1 MTKLLDLKNNSVI
14 AINQNNYTKEDNYK
28 KVCYLD
34 TDNITNNRINAFLK
48 IDLTKEK
55 LPSRAKR
62 KCSLNSIIYSSV
74 RPNQRH
80 FGIIKEIP
88 KNFLVST
95 AFIVIDIIDLEKLDP
110 NYLYYYITQDK
121 ITHYLQR
128 IAECGTSSYP
138 SITPLDFLNIKIK
151 LYPLETQQKIARTL
165 SILDQKIENNHKINE
180 LLHTLA
186 YKIYEFYFKYKPKNA
201 KLEQIIIENPKS
213 SIMVKDAQKT
223 QDKYPFFTS
232 GDNILS
238 YPKAI
243 IDGRNCFLN
252 TGGNAGI
259 KFYVGKASYST
270 DTWCICAIENN
281 HKINELLHTLAY
293 KIYEFYF
300 KYKPKNAKLEQII
313 IENPKSSIMVKD
325 AQKTQDKYPF
335 FTSGDNILS
344 YPKAIIDG
352 RNCFLNT
359 GGNAGIKFYV
369 GKASYSTDT
378 WCICANEF
386 SDYLYLL
393 LSNIRTHINQSFFQ
407 GTSLKHLQKNLLKKY
422 PIYMPSAHE
431 IKKFNQIIT
440 PLLTLI
446 SINTRTS
453 KKLEQIRDFLLPL
466 LLKQQVKPQ

>member
-1 MTKLLDLKNNSVI
+1 MSDNKTCSTKKNQIVKLGDILEVLTDYHSNGSYKTLKENVTLLEQPNFAIMIRTTNFEKNDFRKNLI
-14 AINQNNYTKEDNYK
+14 YINQQAYNFLSKSKVLHQDILINKIANAGAVYFMPRLDKPVSLGMNLFLLRIKKNYNKYFIFCILKYNEKRLRLMAKGTTTKTITK
-28 KVCYLD
+28 
-34 TDNITNNRINAFLK
+34 DNIKMFQIL
-48 IDLTKEK
+48 
-55 LPSRAKR
+55 LP
-62 KCSLNSIIYSSV
+62 
-74 RPNQRH
+74 
-80 FGIIKEIP
+80 
-88 KNFLVST
+88 
-95 AFIVIDIIDLEKLDP
+95 
-110 NYLYYYITQDK
+110 
-121 ITHYLQR
+121 
-128 IAECGTSSYP
+128 
-138 SITPLDFLNIKIK
+138 
-151 LYPLETQQKIARTL
+151 PLETQQKIARTL
-165 SILDQKIENNHKINE
+165 SVLDQKIENNHKINE

-186 YKIYEFYFKYKPKNA
+186 YKIYEYYFKYKPKNA

-213 SIMVKDAQKT
+213 NIMVK
-223 QDKYPFFTS
+223 
-232 GDNILS
+232 N
-238 YPKAI
+238 
-243 IDGRNCFLN
+243 
-252 TGGNAGI
+252 
-259 KFYVGKASYST
+259 
-270 DTWCICAIENN
+270 
-281 HKINELLHTLAY
+281 
-293 KIYEFYF
+293 
-300 KYKPKNAKLEQII
+300 
-313 IENPKSSIMVKD
+313 

-393 LSNIRTHINQSFFQ
+393 LSSIKNHINQSFFQ

-431 IKKFNQIIT
+431 IKKFNQIIM

-466 LLKQQVKPQ
+466 LLKQQVKPK

>member
-1 MTKLLDLKNNSVI
+1 MSKTLQDYATL
-14 AINQNNYTKEDNYK
+14 INDTIQSNEINHYIT
-28 KVCYLD
+28 
-34 TDNITNNRINAFLK
+34 TDNMCQNLGGIDTFKNINIPQGKVRSFQKDDVLLSNIRLYFRK
-48 IDLTKEK
+48 VY
-55 LPSRAKR
+55 RAKQ
-62 KCSLNSIIYSSV
+62 KGGCSSDVLVFRAKHIDGATLFAILSSQIFTDYACSGSQGSKMPRGNKTHMMDFKIPTINFTIAKIFNSIQ
-74 RPNQRH
+74 N
-80 FGIIKEIP
+80 
-88 KNFLVST
+88 
-95 AFIVIDIIDLEKLDP
+95 
-110 NYLYYYITQDK
+110 
-121 ITHYLQR
+121 
-128 IAECGTSSYP
+128 
-138 SITPLDFLNIKIK
+138 
-151 LYPLETQQKIARTL
+151 
-165 SILDQKIENNHKINE
+165 KIENNHKINE

-186 YKIYEFYFKYKPKNA
+186 YKIYEYYFKYKPKNA

-213 SIMVKDAQKT
+213 SIMVK
-223 QDKYPFFTS
+223 
-232 GDNILS
+232 N
-238 YPKAI
+238 
-243 IDGRNCFLN
+243 
-252 TGGNAGI
+252 
-259 KFYVGKASYST
+259 
-270 DTWCICAIENN
+270 
-281 HKINELLHTLAY
+281 
-293 KIYEFYF
+293 
-300 KYKPKNAKLEQII
+300 
-313 IENPKSSIMVKD
+313 

-393 LSNIRTHINQSFFQ
+393 LSNIKTHINQSFFQ

-431 IKKFNQIIT
+431 IKKFNQIIM

>member
-1 MTKLLDLKNNSVI
+1 MSEWQTFCLKDLVKIFGGSTPPTNNPKNYGNKIRWITAKDLSTLQGRYIKKGNRSISRLGFKACSTFLLPKHAILFSVRAPIGYTAIISKRSCTDRGLMGLVPNKKIYFEFLYYLLK
-14 AINQNNYTKEDNYK
+14 YHK
-28 KVCYLD
+28 
-34 TDNITNNRINAFLK
+34 DNISNMGVGTTFKGISKPALGLFKVK
-48 IDLTKEK
+48 IPPT
-55 LPSRAKR
+55 
-62 KCSLNSIIYSSV
+62 
-74 RPNQRH
+74 
-80 FGIIKEIP
+80 
-88 KNFLVST
+88 
-95 AFIVIDIIDLEKLDP
+95 
-110 NYLYYYITQDK
+110 YY
-121 ITHYLQR
+121 
-128 IAECGTSSYP
+128 E
-138 SITPLDFLNIKIK
+138 
-151 LYPLETQQKIARTL
+151 QQKIARTL
-165 SILDQKIENNHKINE
+165 SVLDQKIENNHKINE

-186 YKIYEFYFKYKPKNA
+186 YKIYEYYFKYKPKNA

-213 SIMVKDAQKT
+213 SIMVK
-223 QDKYPFFTS
+223 
-232 GDNILS
+232 N
-238 YPKAI
+238 
-243 IDGRNCFLN
+243 
-252 TGGNAGI
+252 
-259 KFYVGKASYST
+259 
-270 DTWCICAIENN
+270 
-281 HKINELLHTLAY
+281 
-293 KIYEFYF
+293 
-300 KYKPKNAKLEQII
+300 
-313 IENPKSSIMVKD
+313 

-393 LSNIRTHINQSFFQ
+393 LSSIKNHINQSFFQ

-431 IKKFNQIIT
+431 IKKFNQIMM

>member
-62 KCSLNSIIYSSV
+62 KCSINSIIYSSV

-95 AFIVIDIIDLEKLDP
+95 AFIVIDIIDLKKLDP

-165 SILDQKIENNHKINE
+165 SVLDQKIEINHKINE
-180 LLHTLA
+180 LLHKILELLYEQYFVRFDFLDENNKPYQTSGGKMKFSKELSRLIPNDFEVKTLGELTQL
-186 YKIYEFYFKYKPKNA
+186 KVGNKNA
-201 KLEQIIIENPKS
+201 NHS
-213 SIMVKDAQKT
+213 SNQG
-223 QDKYPFFTS
+223 KYPFFTCSNNTLRCETYQFEGKHIIIS
-232 GDNILS
+232 GNGNFYVTHYDGKFDAYQRTYVVNPNNPNHYVLIYLFVKS
-238 YPKAI
+238 YTNYLRLQSRGSI
-243 IDGRNCFLN
+243 
-252 TGGNAGI
+252 I
-259 KFYVGKASYST
+259 KFITKSDIENIKIVLPNLKTYAKWNNVLKM
-270 DTWCICAIENN
+270 IENN
-281 HKINELLHTLAY
+281 
-293 KIYEFYF
+293 
-300 KYKPKNAKLEQII
+300 
-313 IENPKSSIMVKD
+313 
-325 AQKTQDKYPF
+325 
-335 FTSGDNILS
+335 
-344 YPKAIIDG
+344 
-352 RNCFLNT
+352 
-359 GGNAGIKFYV
+359 
-369 GKASYSTDT
+369 
-378 WCICANEF
+378 
-386 SDYLYLL
+386 
-393 LSNIRTHINQSFFQ
+393 NQSTQ
-407 GTSLKHLQKNLLKKY
+407 T
-422 PIYMPSAHE
+422 
-431 IKKFNQIIT
+431 
-440 PLLTLI
+440 LTAL
-446 SINTRTS
+446 
-453 KKLEQIRDFLLPL
+453 RDFLLPL

>member
-1 MTKLLDLKNNSVI
+1 MSEWQTFCLKDLVKIFGGSTPPTNNPKNYGNKIRWITAKDLSTLQGRYIKKGIRSISRLGFKSCSTFLLPKHAILFSVRAPIGYTAIISKRSCTDRGLMGLVPNKKIYFEFLYYLLK
-14 AINQNNYTKEDNYK
+14 YHK
-28 KVCYLD
+28 
-34 TDNITNNRINAFLK
+34 DNISNMGVGTTFK
-48 IDLTKEK
+48 
-55 LPSRAKR
+55 
-62 KCSLNSIIYSSV
+62 
-74 RPNQRH
+74 
-80 FGIIKEIP
+80 GISKPALGLFKVEIP
-88 KNFLVST
+88 PT
-95 AFIVIDIIDLEKLDP
+95 
-110 NYLYYYITQDK
+110 YY
-121 ITHYLQR
+121 
-128 IAECGTSSYP
+128 E
-138 SITPLDFLNIKIK
+138 
-151 LYPLETQQKIARTL
+151 QQKIARTL
-165 SILDQKIENNHKINE
+165 SVLDQKIENNHKINE

-186 YKIYEFYFKYKPKNA
+186 YKIYEYYFKYKPKNA

-213 SIMVKDAQKT
+213 SIMVK
-223 QDKYPFFTS
+223 
-232 GDNILS
+232 N
-238 YPKAI
+238 
-243 IDGRNCFLN
+243 
-252 TGGNAGI
+252 
-259 KFYVGKASYST
+259 
-270 DTWCICAIENN
+270 
-281 HKINELLHTLAY
+281 
-293 KIYEFYF
+293 
-300 KYKPKNAKLEQII
+300 
-313 IENPKSSIMVKD
+313 

-393 LSNIRTHINQSFFQ
+393 LSSIKNHINQSFFQ

-431 IKKFNQIIT
+431 IKKFNQIII

-466 LLKQQVKPQ
+466 LLKQQVKPE

>member
-110 NYLYYYITQDK
+110 NYLYYHITQDK

-151 LYPLETQQKIARTL
+151 LYPLETQQKISHTL

-180 LLHTLA
+180 LLHKILELLYEQYFVRFDFLDENNKPYQTSGGKMKFSKELNRLIPNDFEVKTLGELITWISGSQPP
-186 YKIYEFYFKYKPKNA
+186 KSCHIYEHKEGYIRFIQNRDYSSNDYITYIPISKNN
-201 KLEQIIIENPKS
+201 KICYQYD
-213 SIMVKDAQKT
+213 IMI
-223 QDKYPFFTS
+223 DKYGEAGAVRFGLQGAYNVALSKISVLNQSMQEYIRSYLNSKPIKKYLSNACMASTRS
-232 GDNILS
+232 SLNENHIYSLMLPIPPINLLQKYEKIAKNIIT
-238 YPKAI
+238 AI
-243 IDGRNCFLN
+243 I
-252 TGGNAGI
+252 
-259 KFYVGKASYST
+259 
-270 DTWCICAIENN
+270 
-281 HKINELLHTLAY
+281 
-293 KIYEFYF
+293 
-300 KYKPKNAKLEQII
+300 KN
-313 IENPKSSIMVKD
+313 
-325 AQKTQDKYPF
+325 
-335 FTSGDNILS
+335 
-344 YPKAIIDG
+344 
-352 RNCFLNT
+352 
-359 GGNAGIKFYV
+359 
-369 GKASYSTDT
+369 
-378 WCICANEF
+378 
-386 SDYLYLL
+386 
-393 LSNIRTHINQSFFQ
+393 NQSTQ
-407 GTSLKHLQKNLLKKY
+407 T
-422 PIYMPSAHE
+422 
-431 IKKFNQIIT
+431 
-440 PLLTLI
+440 LTAL
-446 SINTRTS
+446 
-453 KKLEQIRDFLLPL
+453 RDFLLPL
-466 LLKQQVKPQ
+466 LLKQQVKPK

>member
-128 IAECGTSSYP
+128 IAECGTSSYS

-180 LLHTLA
+180 LLHKILELLYEQYFVRFDFLDENNKPYQTSGGKMKFSKELNRLIPNDFEVKTLGELITWISGSQPP
-186 YKIYEFYFKYKPKNA
+186 KSCHIYEHKEGYIRFIQNRDYSSNDYITYIPISKNN
-201 KLEQIIIENPKS
+201 KICYQYD
-213 SIMVKDAQKT
+213 IMI
-223 QDKYPFFTS
+223 DKYGEAGAVRFGLQGAYNVALSKISVLNQSMQEYIRSYLNSKPIKKYLSNACMASTRS
-232 GDNILS
+232 SLNENHIYSLMLPIPPINLLQKYEKIAKNIIT
-238 YPKAI
+238 AI
-243 IDGRNCFLN
+243 I
-252 TGGNAGI
+252 
-259 KFYVGKASYST
+259 
-270 DTWCICAIENN
+270 NN
-281 HKINELLHTLAY
+281 
-293 KIYEFYF
+293 
-300 KYKPKNAKLEQII
+300 
-313 IENPKSSIMVKD
+313 
-325 AQKTQDKYPF
+325 
-335 FTSGDNILS
+335 
-344 YPKAIIDG
+344 
-352 RNCFLNT
+352 
-359 GGNAGIKFYV
+359 
-369 GKASYSTDT
+369 
-378 WCICANEF
+378 
-386 SDYLYLL
+386 
-393 LSNIRTHINQSFFQ
+393 NQSTQ
-407 GTSLKHLQKNLLKKY
+407 T
-422 PIYMPSAHE
+422 
-431 IKKFNQIIT
+431 
-440 PLLTLI
+440 LTAL
-446 SINTRTS
+446 
-453 KKLEQIRDFLLPL
+453 RDFLLPL

>member
-1 MTKLLDLKNNSVI
+1 MSDNKTCSTKKNQIVKLGDILEVLTDYHSNGSYKTLKENVTLLEQPNFAIMIRTTNFEKNDFRKNLI
-14 AINQNNYTKEDNYK
+14 YINQQAYNFLSKSKVLHQDILINKIANAGAVYFMPRLDKPVSLGMNLFLLRIKKNYNKYFIFCILKYNEKRLRLMAKGTTTKTITK
-28 KVCYLD
+28 
-34 TDNITNNRINAFLK
+34 DNIKMFQIL
-48 IDLTKEK
+48 
-55 LPSRAKR
+55 LP
-62 KCSLNSIIYSSV
+62 
-74 RPNQRH
+74 
-80 FGIIKEIP
+80 
-88 KNFLVST
+88 
-95 AFIVIDIIDLEKLDP
+95 
-110 NYLYYYITQDK
+110 
-121 ITHYLQR
+121 
-128 IAECGTSSYP
+128 
-138 SITPLDFLNIKIK
+138 
-151 LYPLETQQKIARTL
+151 PLETQQKIARTL

-186 YKIYEFYFKYKPKNA
+186 YKIHEYYFKYKPKNA

-213 SIMVKDAQKT
+213 NIMVK
-223 QDKYPFFTS
+223 
-232 GDNILS
+232 N
-238 YPKAI
+238 
-243 IDGRNCFLN
+243 
-252 TGGNAGI
+252 
-259 KFYVGKASYST
+259 
-270 DTWCICAIENN
+270 
-281 HKINELLHTLAY
+281 
-293 KIYEFYF
+293 
-300 KYKPKNAKLEQII
+300 
-313 IENPKSSIMVKD
+313 

-393 LSNIRTHINQSFFQ
+393 LSSIKTHINQSFFQ

-422 PIYMPSAHE
+422 PIYMPSVHE
-431 IKKFNQIIT
+431 IKKFNQIMM

>member
-1 MTKLLDLKNNSVI
+1 MSKTLQDYATL
-14 AINQNNYTKEDNYK
+14 INDTIQSNEINHYIT
-28 KVCYLD
+28 
-34 TDNITNNRINAFLK
+34 TDNMCQNLGGIDTFKNINIPQGKVRSFQKDDILLSNIRLYFRK
-48 IDLTKEK
+48 VY
-55 LPSRAKR
+55 RAKQ
-62 KCSLNSIIYSSV
+62 KGGCSSDVLVFRAKHIDSATLFAILSSQIFTDYACSGSQGSKMPRGNKTHMMDFKIPTINFTIAKIFNSIQ
-74 RPNQRH
+74 N
-80 FGIIKEIP
+80 
-88 KNFLVST
+88 
-95 AFIVIDIIDLEKLDP
+95 
-110 NYLYYYITQDK
+110 
-121 ITHYLQR
+121 
-128 IAECGTSSYP
+128 
-138 SITPLDFLNIKIK
+138 
-151 LYPLETQQKIARTL
+151 
-165 SILDQKIENNHKINE
+165 KIENNHKINE

-186 YKIYEFYFKYKPKNA
+186 YKIYEYYFKYKPKNA

-213 SIMVKDAQKT
+213 SIMVKNAQKT

-238 YPKAI
+238 YPK
-243 IDGRNCFLN
+243 
-252 TGGNAGI
+252 
-259 KFYVGKASYST
+259 S
-270 DTWCICAIENN
+270 
-281 HKINELLHTLAY
+281 
-293 KIYEFYF
+293 
-300 KYKPKNAKLEQII
+300 
-313 IENPKSSIMVKD
+313 
-325 AQKTQDKYPF
+325 
-335 FTSGDNILS
+335 
-344 YPKAIIDG
+344 IIDG

-393 LSNIRTHINQSFFQ
+393 LSSIKTHINQSFFQ

-431 IKKFNQIIT
+431 IKKFNQIIM